1 MVKLNKFFSNII
13 DTIVFNEVPEI
24 SSVSNSLFDFYKE
37 VIFTG
42 NWFYLNF
49 NKNKLLNFHFN
60 KKKLVLNW
68 WISCVISDVIM
79 WFNLFVEPTWYI
91 STLEWYLEIWDTLS
105 LDHINLIFEWKFN
118 VENSEDILKKQNLV

>member
-79 WFNLFVEPTWYI
+79 WFNLFVEPSGYI